1 MSSRAILGPGVSTP
15 VVLAA
20 AAAASRSRCR
30 RANASNGVS
39 PARMNNV
46 ARSNGV
52 FAGDKCAAGTAAG
65 VFSAETVGVGS
76 GVGVVADAGARAT
89 GITSVDRLNRILRR
103 RIGLDPSSR
112 LSHRRNASGEIS
124 TPRPRN
130 ALASTSTESPSRR
143 SRSSSSR
150 CGSSCAVVGCFG
162 WRAFATNSAS
172 VGGGVGVML
181 WCASGSE
188 GVMWAR
194 YSERLRCAMGV
205 GLDQSKPRGLDVG
218 VLTHAFLLF
227 FVISFS
233 SLTLLL
239 QFNVWIRRVAEDFQF
254 RFDERIQSL
263 SLRRFVFVHFDERI
277 KVLIPDWSCAIS
289 VSLSSFGLIGGGSC

>member
-15 VVLAA
+15 AVLAA
-20 AAAASRSRCR
+20 AATASRSRCR

-52 FAGDKCAAGTAAG
+52 FAGDKCVTGPAAGALA
-65 VFSAETVGVGS
+65 AETI
-76 GVGVVADAGARAT
+76 GVGVWNGGGVIAGAAPAWTTTVGLKRT
-89 GITSVDRLNRILRR
+89 LRR
-103 RIGLDPSSR
+103 RLGLDPSSR
-112 LSHRRNASGEIS
+112 LSHSRKASGEIS

-150 CGSSCAVVGCFG
+150 CGSSRAVFGRFGC
-162 WRAFATNSAS
+162 RTFATKSAS

-194 YSERLRCAMGV
+194 YSERLRSAMGV
-205 GLDQSKPRGLDVG
+205 DLDQSKPRGLDVG
-218 VLTHAFLLF
+218 VLTYAFLLF

-233 SLTLLL
+233 SCRLLL
-239 QFNVWIRRVAEDFQF
+239 QSGLWILPLVEVIRL
-254 RFDERIQSL
+254 RFGNWIQSL
-263 SLRRFVFVHFDERI
+263 SLGRFVFVHFDEWVQVVIRG
-277 KVLIPDWSCAIS
+277 SNRSIS
-289 VSLSSFGLIGGGSC
+289 VSLSSFGLIGDGSC

>member
-1 MSSRAILGPGVSTP
+1 
-15 VVLAA
+15 
-20 AAAASRSRCR
+20 
-30 RANASNGVS
+30 
-39 PARMNNV
+39 
-46 ARSNGV
+46 
-52 FAGDKCAAGTAAG
+52 
-65 VFSAETVGVGS
+65 
-76 GVGVVADAGARAT
+76 
-89 GITSVDRLNRILRR
+89 
-103 RIGLDPSSR
+103 
-112 LSHRRNASGEIS
+112 
-124 TPRPRN
+124 
-130 ALASTSTESPSRR
+130 
-143 SRSSSSR
+143 
-150 CGSSCAVVGCFG
+150 
-162 WRAFATNSAS
+162 
-172 VGGGVGVML
+172 ML

-188 GVMWAR
+188 GVMRAR

-263 SLRRFVFVHFDERI
+263 SLGRFVFVHFDERV
-277 KVLIPDWSCAIS
+277 KVLIRDWSCAIS